1 MTLMWQMRLSCGAP
15 NSAHSIAVTRSH
27 GASINQEVI
36 QRIQRNNLRIGDIT
50 DINISSILTCFSLSD

>member
-15 NSAHSIAVTRSH
+15 NSAHSIAATRSH

-36 QRIQRNNLRIGDIT
+36 EQIWRNNLRMGDIY
-50 DINISSILTCFSLSD
+50 ISPILTCFSLSD